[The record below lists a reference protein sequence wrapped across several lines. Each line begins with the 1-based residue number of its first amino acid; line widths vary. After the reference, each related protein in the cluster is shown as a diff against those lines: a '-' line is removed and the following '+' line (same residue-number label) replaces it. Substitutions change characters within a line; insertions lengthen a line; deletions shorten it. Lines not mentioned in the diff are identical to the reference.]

1 VTAVAPG
8 SFRTDWAGR
17 SMTRTPR
24 SIADYD
30 ALFDPIRHAREKKSG
45 KQLGDPAKAA
55 RAMLAVIASDAPPAH
70 LILGSD
76 ALGLVR
82 TKLSELAD
90 EITTWEAITRST
102 DG

>member
-1 VTAVAPG
+1 MQ
-8 SFRTDWAGR
+8 R
-17 SMTRTPR
+17 SPR

-30 ALFDPIRHAREKKSG
+30 ALFDPIRQARQEKSG

-55 RAMLAVIASDAPPAH
+55 RAILALVELPNPPAH

-76 ALGLVR
+76 ALALVR
-82 TKLSELAD
+82 GKLAAMAAD
-90 EITTWEAITRST
+90 IDTWESLTRST

>member
-1 VTAVAPG
+1 
-8 SFRTDWAGR
+8 
-17 SMTRTPR
+17 
-24 SIADYD
+24 
-30 ALFDPIRHAREKKSG
+30 
-45 KQLGDPAKAA
+45 
-55 RAMLAVIASDAPPAH
+55 MLAVIASDAPPAH